1 MAEFSD
7 VASKVKPAEGIKLTD
22 MLGLATQGLQYQ
34 KMQELYPEL
43 IAKAKAETEA
53 AQLDTRKRRET
64 IEPEITKVKSG
75 AQKDLFNT
83 YGTILGGYINDPRL
97 KSGDPKKTVQALIEV
112 KKSAINA
119 GVPED
124 YLEAFI
130 APTMSIAAHNPRELP
145 QHVSNIIQSNIGSQA
160 QQNLQ
165 TPQYTTNA
173 AGQIVGIKPLTGQM
187 VTPGGGGAPAPAVQG
202 GGNAPVA
209 PSAPAAPAPRTNLNP
224 TRAES
229 GFVEKTAETLGADQ
243 DITIKNAVGAND
255 RIAVFQNI
263 KKLAPDAFTGT
274 GAGRKELVA
283 GVADALGISAYE
295 LEKVA
300 TEELSKNSALLQLTG
315 GNTDAARSIAEIAN
329 PNKKMNEATIKKV
342 ANQMIGIEKM
352 KLAKAEYMADAMDNP
367 NAYGRKLQT
376 FNKYADFRLFQEMTP
391 DDVAKM
397 KATMSESEI
406 KNMSEKIKKAR
417 ELGIIK

>member
-43 IAKAKAETEA
+43 IEKAKAETESA
-53 AQLDTRKRRET
+53 KLTTRKQRET

-75 AQKDLFNT
+75 TQKDLFGT
-83 YGTILGGYINDPRL
+83 YGTILGGYMNDPRL

-112 KKSAINA
+112 KKSALNA
-119 GVPED
+119 GIPED

-145 QHVSNIIQSNIGSQA
+145 QHVSNIIQTGIGSTG

-165 TPQYTTNA
+165 TPAYTTNA
-173 AGQIVGIKPLTGQM
+173 AGQIVGIKPISGQI
-187 VTPGGGGAPAPAVQG
+187 VTPGGGGGMPSEPVAQPTVPG
-202 GGNAPVA
+202 GGGQPVVRQPGLSA
-209 PSAPAAPAPRTNLNP
+209 NPSS
-224 TRAES
+224 AEA
-229 GFVEKTAETLGADQ
+229 GFVNKGAETLSVDKDQ
-243 DITIKNAVGAND
+243 TIKNAVGAGD
-255 RIAVFQNI
+255 RIAIFQNI

-283 GVADALGISAYE
+283 GVADALGISVYE

-300 TEELSKNSALLQLTG
+300 TEELSKNSALLQLAG
-315 GNTDAARSIAEIAN
+315 GNTDAARSIAEVAN
-329 PNKKMNEATIKKV
+329 PNKKMDEKTIKRV
-342 ANQMIGIEKM
+342 ANQMIGIENM
-352 KLAKAEYMADAMDNP
+352 KLAKADYLADAMDNP
-367 NAYGRKLQT
+367 NAYGRKLAT

-391 DDVAKM
+391 EDVAKM

-406 KNMSEKIKKAR
+406 KGMSEKIKKAR

>member
-7 VASKVKPAEGIKLTD
+7 VASKVKAPEGIKLTD
-22 MLGLATQGLQYQ
+22 MLSLATQGLQYQ

-43 IAKAKAETEA
+43 IAKAKAEAEST
-53 AQLDTRKRRET
+53 QLDTRKKRET
-64 IEPEITKVKSG
+64 IEPEILKVKSG
-75 AQKDLFNT
+75 AQKDLFGT
-83 YGTILGGYINDPRL
+83 YGTILGGYMNDPRI

-112 KKSAINA
+112 KKAALNA
-119 GVPED
+119 GIPED
-124 YLEAFI
+124 YLEAFV
-130 APTMSIAAHNPRELP
+130 APTMSIAAHNPKDLP
-145 QHVSNIIQSNIGSQA
+145 QHVSNVIQSNIGAQS

-173 AGQIVGIKPLTGQM
+173 AGQIVGIKPISGQL
-187 VTPGGGGAPAPAVQG
+187 VTPGGGGGAPAVQPSVQG
-202 GGNAPVA
+202 GGGQPVVTQPGLSA
-209 PSAPAAPAPRTNLNP
+209 NPST
-224 TRAES
+224 AEA
-229 GFVEKTAETLGADQ
+229 GFVNKGAETLAFDK
-243 DITIKNAVGAND
+243 DLTIKNAVGAGD

-263 KKLAPDAFTGT
+263 KKLAPSAFTGT
-274 GAGRKELVA
+274 GSGRKELVA
-283 GVADALGISAYE
+283 GIADAIGISAYE

-342 ANQMIGIEKM
+342 ANQMIGIENM
-352 KLAKAEYMADAMDNP
+352 KLAKAEYMADVMDNP
-367 NAYGRKLQT
+367 NAYGRKLAT

-397 KATMSESEI
+397 KASMSESEI

>member
-1 MAEFSD
+1 MAEFTD
-7 VASKVKPAEGIKLTD
+7 VASKVKPPEGIKLTD
-22 MLGLATQGLQYQ
+22 MMNLATQGLQYQ

-43 IAKAKAETEA
+43 IAKAKAESEA

-64 IEPEITKVKSG
+64 IEPEILKVKSG
-75 AQKDLFNT
+75 TQKDLFGT

-112 KKSAINA
+112 KKSALNA
-119 GVPED
+119 GIPED

-145 QHVSNIIQSNIGSQA
+145 QHVSNIIQSGIGAQG

-165 TPQYTTNA
+165 TPAYTTNA
-173 AGQIVGIKPLTGQM
+173 AGQIVGIKPISGQI
-187 VTPGGGGAPAPAVQG
+187 VTPGGGGAVTPSVQGG

-209 PSAPAAPAPRTNLNP
+209 PAPALSANP
-224 TRAES
+224 STAEA
-229 GFVEKTAETLGADQ
+229 GFVNKGAETLAADK

-274 GAGRKELVA
+274 GSGRKELVA
-283 GVADALGISAYE
+283 GIADAIGINAYE

-352 KLAKAEYMADAMDNP
+352 KLAKADYLADVMDNP
-367 NAYGRKLQT
+367 NAYGRKLST
-376 FNKYADFRLFQEMTP
+376 FNKYADFRLFQEMTSE
-391 DDVAKM
+391 DVAKM

-406 KNMSEKIKKAR
+406 KAMSEKIKKAR

>member
-7 VASKVKPAEGIKLTD
+7 VASKVKAPEGIKLTD
-22 MLGLATQGLQYQ
+22 MLSLATQGLQYQ

-43 IAKAKAETEA
+43 IAKAKAEAEST
-53 AQLDTRKRRET
+53 QLDTRKKRET
-64 IEPEITKVKSG
+64 IEPEILKVKSG
-75 AQKDLFNT
+75 AQKDLFGT
-83 YGTILGGYINDPRL
+83 YGTILGGYMNDPRI

-112 KKSAINA
+112 KKAALNA
-119 GVPED
+119 GIPED
-124 YLEAFI
+124 YLEAFV
-130 APTMSIAAHNPRELP
+130 APTMSIAAHNPKDLP
-145 QHVSNIIQSNIGSQA
+145 QHVSNVIQSNIGATGQQA
-160 QQNLQ
+160 LQ

-173 AGQIVGIKPLTGQM
+173 AGNIIGIRPGSGQII
-187 VTPGGGGAPAPAVQG
+187 TPSGSGAPVVQPNVQG
-202 GGNAPVA
+202 GGGQPVVTQPGLSA
-209 PSAPAAPAPRTNLNP
+209 NPST
-224 TRAES
+224 AEA
-229 GFVEKTAETLGADQ
+229 GFVNKGAETLAVDK
-243 DITIKNAVGAND
+243 DITIKNAVGAGD

-263 KKLAPDAFTGT
+263 KKLAPSAFTGT
-274 GAGRKELVA
+274 GSGRKELVA
-283 GVADALGISAYE
+283 GIADAIGISAYE

-315 GNTDAARSIAEIAN
+315 GNTDAARAIAEIAN

-342 ANQMIGIEKM
+342 ANQMIGIENM
-352 KLAKAEYMADAMDNP
+352 KLAKADYLADVMDNP
-367 NAYGRKLQT
+367 NAYGRKLAT

-397 KATMSESEI
+397 KASMSESEI

>member
-1 MAEFSD
+1 MAEFTD
-7 VASKVKPAEGIKLTD
+7 VASKVRPPEGIKLTD
-22 MLGLATQGLQYQ
+22 MMSLATQGLQYQ

-43 IAKAKAETEA
+43 IAKAKAESESS
-53 AQLDTRKRRET
+53 QLDTRKKRET
-64 IEPEITKVKSG
+64 IDPEIAKLKAGV
-75 AQKDLFNT
+75 QKDFFST
-83 YGTILGGYINDPRL
+83 FGTIMGGYINDPRI
-97 KSGDPKKTVQALIEV
+97 KSGDPKKTVQALLEV
-112 KKSAINA
+112 KKSALNA

-130 APTMSIAAHNPRELP
+130 SPTMSIAAHNPRELP
-145 QHVSNIIQSNIGSQA
+145 QHVSNIIQSGLGSQG

-165 TPQYTTNA
+165 TPSYTTNA
-173 AGQIVGIKPLTGQM
+173 AGNIIGIKPLTGEL
-187 VTPGGGGAPAPAVQG
+187 VAPGSGSGAPTVQSNVQG
-202 GGNAPVA
+202 GGSNAPVA
-209 PSAPAAPAPRTNLNP
+209 RQTGLSLNP
-224 TRAES
+224 STAEA
-229 GFVEKTAETLGADQ
+229 GFVNKGAETFAIDK

-283 GVADALGISAYE
+283 GIANAIGMEAYE

-300 TEELSKNSALLQLTG
+300 TEELSKNSALLALTG
-315 GNTDAARSIAEIAN
+315 GNTDAARAIAEIAN
-329 PNKKMNEATIKKV
+329 PNKKMNEATIKRV
-342 ANQMIGIEKM
+342 ANQMIGIENM
-352 KLAKAEYMADAMDNP
+352 KLAKADYLADVMDNP
-367 NAYGRKLQT
+367 NAYGRKLAT
-376 FNKYADFRLFQEMTP
+376 FNKYADFRLFQEMTS

-406 KNMSEKIKKAR
+406 KAMSEKIKKAR

>member
-7 VASKVKPAEGIKLTD
+7 VASKVKAPEGIKLTD

-64 IEPEITKVKSG
+64 IEPEILKVKSG
-75 AQKDLFNT
+75 AQKDLFGT

-112 KKSAINA
+112 KKSALNA
-119 GVPED
+119 GIPED

-130 APTMSIAAHNPRELP
+130 APTMSIAAHDPKNLP
-145 QHVSNIIQSNIGSQA
+145 QHVSNIIQTGIGSQG

-202 GGNAPVA
+202 GGQPNAPVA
-209 PSAPAAPAPRTNLNP
+209 PNAPTPRVNLNP

-229 GFVEKTAETLGADQ
+229 GFVEKNVETLAADQ
-243 DITIKNAVGAND
+243 DLTIRNAVGAND
-255 RIAVFQNI
+255 RIAIFQNI

-274 GAGRKELVA
+274 GSGRKELVA
-283 GVADALGISAYE
+283 GVADALGISVYE

-300 TEELSKNSALLQLTG
+300 TEELSKNSALLQLAG

-329 PNKKMNEATIKKV
+329 PNKKMDEKTIKKV
-342 ANQMIGIEKM
+342 ANQMIGIENM
-352 KLAKAEYMADAMDNP
+352 KLAKADYMADVMDNP
-367 NAYGRKLQT
+367 AAYNRKLQT
-376 FNKYADFRLFQEMTP
+376 FNKYADFRLFQEMTSE
-391 DDVAKM
+391 DVAKM

>member
-7 VASKVKPAEGIKLTD
+7 VASKVRPAEGIKLTD
-22 MLGLATQGLQYQ
+22 MMNLATQGLQFQ
-34 KMQELYPEL
+34 KLQELYPEL
-43 IAKAKAETEA
+43 IAKAKSETEST
-53 AQLDTRKRRET
+53 QLDTRKKRET
-64 IEPEITKVKSG
+64 IEPEITKIKSG
-75 AQKDLFNT
+75 AQKDLFGT
-83 YGTILGGYINDPRL
+83 YGTILGGYMNDPRI

-112 KKSAINA
+112 KKSALNA
-119 GVPED
+119 GIPED

-130 APTMSIAAHNPRELP
+130 APTMSIGAHNPRELP
-145 QHVSNIIQSNIGSQA
+145 QHISNMIQTGVGSQG

-173 AGQIVGIKPLTGQM
+173 AGQIIGIKPVTGQM
-187 VTPGGGGAPAPAVQG
+187 VVPGGGAPAVQPNVQG
-202 GGNAPVA
+202 SGGQPVVSQPGLGVN
-209 PSAPAAPAPRTNLNP
+209 PSS
-224 TRAES
+224 AEA
-229 GFVEKTAETLGADQ
+229 GFVNKGMDTLAVDK
-243 DITIKNAVGAND
+243 DVTIKNAVGAGD

-283 GVADALGISAYE
+283 GIADAIGINAYE

-300 TEELSKNSALLQLTG
+300 TEELSKNSALLALTG
-315 GNTDAARSIAEIAN
+315 GNTDAARAIAEIAN

-352 KLAKAEYMADAMDNP
+352 KLAKAEYLADVMENP
-367 NAYGRKLQT
+367 NAYGRKLAT

-397 KATMSESEI
+397 KAGMSESEI

>member
-7 VASKVKPAEGIKLTD
+7 VASKVKAPEGIKLTD
-22 MLGLATQGLQYQ
+22 MLSLATQGLQYQ

-43 IAKAKAETEA
+43 IAKAKAEAEST
-53 AQLDTRKRRET
+53 QLDTRKKRET
-64 IEPEITKVKSG
+64 IEPEILKVKSG
-75 AQKDLFNT
+75 AQKDLYGTF
-83 YGTILGGYINDPRL
+83 GTILGGYMNDPRI

-112 KKSAINA
+112 KKSALNA
-119 GVPED
+119 GIPED

-130 APTMSIAAHNPRELP
+130 SPTMSIAAHNPKELP
-145 QHVSNIIQSNIGSQA
+145 QHVSNVIQSGIGSQG

-173 AGQIVGIKPLTGQM
+173 AGQIVGIKPISGQL
-187 VTPGGGGAPAPAVQG
+187 VTPGGGGGAPAVQPNAQG
-202 GGNAPVA
+202 GGGQPVVIQ
-209 PSAPAAPAPRTNLNP
+209 PGLSLNP
-224 TRAES
+224 SQAEA
-229 GFVEKTAETLGADQ
+229 GFVNKGAETLAVDK
-243 DITIKNAVGAND
+243 DFTIKNAVGAGD

-274 GAGRKELVA
+274 GSGRKQLVA
-283 GVADALGISAYE
+283 GIANAIGMDAYE

-300 TEELSKNSALLQLTG
+300 TEELSKNSALLALTG

-329 PNKKMNEATIKKV
+329 PNKKMDEKTIKKV
-342 ANQMIGIEKM
+342 ANQMIGIENM
-352 KLAKAEYMADAMDNP
+352 KLAKAEYMADVMDNP
-367 NAYGRKLQT
+367 NAYGRKLAT

-397 KATMSESEI
+397 KASMSESEI

>member
-1 MAEFSD
+1 MAEFTD

-22 MLGLATQGLQYQ
+22 MLSLATQGLQYQ

-43 IAKAKAETEA
+43 IAKAKAEAEST
-53 AQLDTRKRRET
+53 QLDTRKKRET
-64 IEPEITKVKSG
+64 IEPEITKYKSG
-75 AQKDLFNT
+75 VQKDLFGT
-83 YGTILGGYINDPRL
+83 FGTILGGYINDPRI
-97 KSGDPKKTVQALIEV
+97 KSGDPKKTVQALLEV
-112 KKSAINA
+112 KKSALNA

-130 APTMSIAAHNPRELP
+130 SPTMSIAAHNPRELP
-145 QHVSNIIQSNIGSQA
+145 QHVSNIIQSGLGSQG

-165 TPQYTTNA
+165 TPSYTTNA
-173 AGQIVGIKPLTGQM
+173 AGNIIGIKPLTGELI
-187 VTPGGGGAPAPAVQG
+187 TPGSGSGAPTVSQPNVQG
-202 GGNAPVA
+202 GGSNAPVA
-209 PSAPAAPAPRTNLNP
+209 RQPSLSLNP
-224 TRAES
+224 STAEA
-229 GFVEKTAETLGADQ
+229 GFVNKGAETLAVDK
-243 DITIKNAVGAND
+243 DITIKNAVGAGD

-263 KKLAPDAFTGT
+263 KKLAPEAFTGT
-274 GAGRKELVA
+274 GSGRKELVA
-283 GVADALGISAYE
+283 GIADAIGINVYE

-300 TEELSKNSALLQLTG
+300 TEELSKNSALLALTG
-315 GNTDAARSIAEIAN
+315 GNTDAARAIAEIAN

-342 ANQMIGIEKM
+342 ANQMIGIENM
-352 KLAKAEYMADAMDNP
+352 KLAKADYLADVMDNP
-367 NAYGRKLQT
+367 NAYGRKLAT

-397 KATMSESEI
+397 KAGMSESEI

>member
-7 VASKVKPAEGIKLTD
+7 VASKVKPPEGIKLTD
-22 MLGLATQGLQYQ
+22 MMNLATQGLQYQ
-34 KMQELYPEL
+34 KMQELYPEI
-43 IAKAKAETEA
+43 IAKAKAESEA
-53 AQLDTRKRRET
+53 QQLDTRKKRET
-64 IEPEITKVKSG
+64 VDSEITKVKSG
-75 AQKDLFNT
+75 AQKDLFGT
-83 YGTILGGYINDPRL
+83 YGTILGGYMNDPRI

-112 KKSAINA
+112 KKSALNA
-119 GVPED
+119 GIPED

-130 APTMSIAAHNPRELP
+130 APTMSIGAHNPRELP
-145 QHVSNIIQSNIGSQA
+145 QHISNMIQTGVGSQG

-173 AGQIVGIKPLTGQM
+173 AGQVIGIKPVSGQM
-187 VTPGGGGAPAPAVQG
+187 VIPGGGGNAQPNVQG
-202 GGNAPVA
+202 GGGQSVVSQPGLGVN
-209 PSAPAAPAPRTNLNP
+209 PST
-224 TRAES
+224 AEA
-229 GFVEKTAETLGADQ
+229 GFVNKGMDTLAVDK
-243 DITIKNAVGAND
+243 DITIKNAVGAGD

-263 KKLAPDAFTGT
+263 KKLAPEAFTGT

-283 GVADALGISAYE
+283 GIADAIGINAYE

-300 TEELSKNSALLQLTG
+300 TEELSKNSALLALTG
-315 GNTDAARSIAEIAN
+315 GNTDAARAIAEIAN

-342 ANQMIGIEKM
+342 ANQMIGIENM
-352 KLAKAEYMADAMDNP
+352 KLAKADYLADVMDNP
-367 NAYGRKLQT
+367 NAYGRKLAT

-397 KATMSESEI
+397 KAGMSESEI

>member
-7 VASKVKPAEGIKLTD
+7 VASKVKPPEGIKLND
-22 MLGLATQGLQYQ
+22 MLSLATQGLQYQ

-53 AQLDTRKRRET
+53 QQLDTRKRRET
-64 IEPEITKVKSG
+64 IEPEILKVKSG
-75 AQKDLFNT
+75 AQKDLFGT
-83 YGTILGGYINDPRL
+83 YGTILGGYMNDPRL

-112 KKSAINA
+112 KKSALNA
-119 GVPED
+119 GIPED

-145 QHVSNIIQSNIGSQA
+145 QHVSNIIQTGIGSSG
-160 QQNLQ
+160 QQGLQ

-173 AGQIVGIKPLTGQM
+173 AGQIIGITPISGKM
-187 VTPGGGGAPAPAVQG
+187 VTPGGGGAPAVSQPSTQG
-202 GGNAPVA
+202 GGGQSVVSQPGLGIN
-209 PSAPAAPAPRTNLNP
+209 PST
-224 TRAES
+224 AEA
-229 GFVEKTAETLGADQ
+229 GFVNKGAETLALDKDQ
-243 DITIKNAVGAND
+243 TIKNAVGAGD

-274 GAGRKELVA
+274 GSGRKELVA
-283 GVADALGISAYE
+283 GIADAIGINAYE

-300 TEELSKNSALLQLTG
+300 TEELSKNSALLALTG
-315 GNTDAARSIAEIAN
+315 GNTDAARAIAEIAN

-342 ANQMIGIEKM
+342 ANQMIGIENM
-352 KLAKAEYMADAMDNP
+352 KLAKADYLADVMDNP
-367 NAYGRKLQT
+367 NAYGRKLAT

-397 KATMSESEI
+397 KAGMSESEI

>member
-1 MAEFSD
+1 MAEFTD
-7 VASKVKPAEGIKLTD
+7 VASKVKPPEGIKLTD
-22 MLGLATQGLQYQ
+22 MLSLATQGLQYQ

-43 IAKAKAETEA
+43 IAKAKAEAEST
-53 AQLDTRKRRET
+53 QLDTRKKRET
-64 IEPEITKVKSG
+64 IEPEILKVKSG
-75 AQKDLFNT
+75 AQKDLFGT
-83 YGTILGGYINDPRL
+83 YGTILGGYMNDPRL

-112 KKSAINA
+112 KKSALNA
-119 GVPED
+119 GIPED

-145 QHVSNIIQSNIGSQA
+145 QHVSNIIQTGIGASG
-160 QQNLQ
+160 QQGLQ

-173 AGQIVGIKPLTGQM
+173 AGQIIGITPISGKM
-187 VTPGGGGAPAPAVQG
+187 VTPGGGAPAVQPNVQG
-202 GGNAPVA
+202 GGGQPVVQPGLGVN
-209 PSAPAAPAPRTNLNP
+209 PST
-224 TRAES
+224 AEA
-229 GFVEKTAETLGADQ
+229 GFVNKGMDTLAVDK
-243 DITIKNAVGAND
+243 DITIKNAVGAGD

-263 KKLAPDAFTGT
+263 KKLAPEAFTGT
-274 GAGRKELVA
+274 GSGRKELVA
-283 GVADALGISAYE
+283 GIADAIGINAYE

-300 TEELSKNSALLQLTG
+300 TEELSKNSALLALTG
-315 GNTDAARSIAEIAN
+315 GNTDAARAIAEIAN

-342 ANQMIGIEKM
+342 ANQMIGIENM
-352 KLAKAEYMADAMDNP
+352 KLAKADYLADVMDNP
-367 NAYGRKLQT
+367 NAYGRKLAT

-397 KATMSESEI
+397 KAGMSESEI

>member
-1 MAEFSD
+1 MAEFTD

-22 MLGLATQGLQYQ
+22 MLSLATQGLQYQ

-43 IAKAKAETEA
+43 IAKAKAEAEST
-53 AQLDTRKRRET
+53 QLDTRKKRET
-64 IEPEITKVKSG
+64 IEPEITKYKSG
-75 AQKDLFNT
+75 VQKDLFGT
-83 YGTILGGYINDPRL
+83 YGTILGGYMNDPRL

-112 KKSAINA
+112 KKSALNA
-119 GVPED
+119 GIPED

-145 QHVSNIIQSNIGSQA
+145 QHVSNIIQTGIGASG

-165 TPQYTTNA
+165 TPSYTTNA
-173 AGQIVGIKPLTGQM
+173 AGNIIGIKPITGELI
-187 VTPGGGGAPAPAVQG
+187 TPGGGGGAPAVSQPNVQG
-202 GGNAPVA
+202 GGSNAPVA
-209 PSAPAAPAPRTNLNP
+209 RQPGLSLNP
-224 TRAES
+224 STAEA
-229 GFVEKTAETLGADQ
+229 GFVNKGAETLALDK
-243 DITIKNAVGAND
+243 DITIKNAVGAGD

-274 GAGRKELVA
+274 GSGRKELVA
-283 GVADALGISAYE
+283 GIADAIGISAYE

-300 TEELSKNSALLQLTG
+300 TEELSKNSALLALTG
-315 GNTDAARSIAEIAN
+315 GNTDAARAIAEIAN

-342 ANQMIGIEKM
+342 ANQMIGIENM
-352 KLAKAEYMADAMDNP
+352 KLAKAEYLADVMDNP
-367 NAYGRKLQT
+367 NAYGRKLAT

-397 KATMSESEI
+397 KASMSESEI
-406 KNMSEKIKKAR
+406 KAMSEKIKKAR